1 MNNTQSSPRSN
12 IIIAIM
18 LSALTYWLFAQSFIN
33 IGPLV
38 GQTYQTSPAVLNLSI
53 SLTSF
58 ATGIFMVAAGD
69 IADKIGQLRMTYMG
83 LIISMFASLLL
94 IISDITA
101 LLIIGRILQGL
112 SAAIL
117 LPSTVG
123 VLNNQFKGD
132 HLRRAISY
140 LMISTVGGIGLAGV
154 IGGLIATNFGWQTN
168 FIISIVIAFIA
179 ILLLKGTPEKVSQH
193 SHRHPFD
200 YKGMSIFA
208 VMIGS
213 FTLLLTQGFEQG
225 WFSTSSF
232 ICLSIFIITTL
243 IFIIIERRHEVPFID
258 FSVLRNRPFIGA
270 FLNNFVLNSGLGVT
284 VVFFIYAQT
293 HLGLSAAQSG
303 LVTLPYAI
311 VAVAMIRLGEKATL
325 RFGGKLMLIIGPLFP
340 VIGITI
346 ISMTSLQPSQY
357 IIAVVIGFVICAIG
371 NGLVATPG
379 LTIAIFSMPNEK
391 VGLATGL
398 YKMSG
403 TLGGAFGIA
412 LSTTVFSILQ
422 LNYAPSVAAT
432 VTFIVSIVLMI
443 LGSLSAYMII
453 PSFQKQLNLKY
464 NRRIMFRNICI
475 TLK

>member
-83 LIISMFASLLL
+83 LIISMVASLLL

-132 HLRRAISY
+132 YLRRAISY

-154 IGGLIATNFGWQTN
+154 IGGLIATNFRWQTN

-225 WFSTSSF
+225 WFSTFSF
-232 ICLSIFIITTL
+232 ICLSIFIISTL

-412 LSTTVFSILQ
+412 LSTTVFSMLQ

-453 PSFQKQLNLKY
+453 PKTVKS
-464 NRRIMFRNICI
+464 
-475 TLK
+475 

>member
-123 VLNNQFKGD
+123 VLNNQFKGE

-193 SHRHPFD
+193 SHRYPFD

-225 WFSTSSF
+225 WFSTFSF

-293 HLGLSAAQSG
+293 HFGLSAAQSG

-453 PSFQKQLNLKY
+453 PKTVKS
-464 NRRIMFRNICI
+464 
-475 TLK
+475 

>member
-69 IADKIGQLRMTYMG
+69 IADKI
-83 LIISMFASLLL
+83 
-94 IISDITA
+94 
-101 LLIIGRILQGL
+101 
-112 SAAIL
+112 
-117 LPSTVG
+117 
-123 VLNNQFKGD
+123 
-132 HLRRAISY
+132 
-140 LMISTVGGIGLAGV
+140 GGIGLAGV

-225 WFSTSSF
+225 WFSTFSF

-346 ISMTSLQPSQY
+346 ISMTQLSASQY
-357 IIAVVIGFVICAIG
+357 VIAVIIGFVICAIG

-412 LSTTVFSILQ
+412 LSTTVFSMLQ

-453 PSFQKQLNLKY
+453 PKTVKS
-464 NRRIMFRNICI
+464 
-475 TLK
+475 

>member
-123 VLNNQFKGD
+123 VLNNQFKGE

-154 IGGLIATNFGWQTN
+154 IGGLIATNFGWKMN
-168 FIISIVIAFIA
+168 LIFSIVIAFIA

-225 WFSTSSF
+225 WFSTFSI

-412 LSTTVFSILQ
+412 LSTTVFSMLQ

-453 PSFQKQLNLKY
+453 PKTVKS
-464 NRRIMFRNICI
+464 
-475 TLK
+475 